1 MPSIATV
8 LQVVRLRHEPEF
20 PGVVM
25 RRTAM
30 GRRSSYDGL
39 LKVGSLCAA
48 MVCSLEVAVAATP
61 PVPPAMAASKTI
73 TYCAAMTLPPV
84 IFINSDLKPDGV
96 DVAFGNMLA
105 HRLGLTAKW
114 NNVAF
119 SGIIPALVSGHCDA
133 IVSALYIQAARLKVI
148 DELPYMYVSQSVLL
162 KAGAPKLNSLAQLS
176 GRKVAAV
183 TGSATNMLLDEAN
196 EALTKAGKPAINVID
211 FPDNSAALQQLQF
224 GQVKAFTVQY
234 ETAVYYSQLVPS
246 QFELGIAPF
255 YKVPIGIGLRK
266 NDPVLEAAVKSTLDG
281 MEKDGSLT
289 GLLQKWGLT
298 SDALPQ

>member
-1 MPSIATV
+1 MLSFK
-8 LQVVRLRHEPEF
+8 RLMTL
-20 PGVVM
+20 G
-25 RRTAM
+25 
-30 GRRSSYDGL
+30 GL
-39 LKVGSLCAA
+39 GMA
-48 MVCSLEVAVAATP
+48 MVFGHEAGATAATP
-61 PVPPAMAASKTI
+61 PLPPAMAAGKTM

-84 IFINSDLKPDGV
+84 IFINGKLQPDGV
-96 DVAFGNMLA
+96 DVDFGNMLA

-133 IVSALYIQAARLKVI
+133 IISALYIQAARLKVV
-148 DELPYMYVSQSVLL
+148 DEVPYMYVAQSVLL
-162 KAGAPKLNSLAQLS
+162 KAGAPKLDSLEQLS

-196 EALTKAGKPAINVID
+196 QQLIKAGKTPIDVID

-224 GQVKAFTVQY
+224 GQVEAFTVQY
-234 ETAVYYSQLVPS
+234 ETAVYYSQLQPS

-266 NDPVLEAAVKSTLDG
+266 NDPVLEAAVKSALDG
-281 MEKDGSLT
+281 MRKDGSFAAM
-289 GLLQKWGLT
+289 LQKWGLS